1 MTYHCAFPLVRA
13 QDVLDGA
20 LEGGKKEKNWLAV
33 GFKRVWWKTLLK
45 VGMTLADKQK
55 RPFDSCGE

>member
-20 LEGGKKEKNWLAV
+20 LEGGKKEKNWLSV
-33 GFKRVWWKTLLK
+33 GFKRVWWKTLFK
-45 VGMTLADKQK
+45 FVDA
-55 RPFDSCGE
+55 RR